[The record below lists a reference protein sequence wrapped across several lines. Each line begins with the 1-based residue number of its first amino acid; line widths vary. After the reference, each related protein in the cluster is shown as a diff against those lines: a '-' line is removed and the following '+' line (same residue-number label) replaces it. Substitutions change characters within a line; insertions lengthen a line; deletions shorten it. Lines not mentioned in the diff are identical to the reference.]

1 MRAKLYQGMTRECL
15 FNRLCHKMP
24 RSGTIDERRDKY
36 PTKFPKHDFTIKVPS
51 LFSNFLNF
59 VGPNLKGPELSGAEF
74 SASLYNSKK
83 FDFSALFK
91 EPNL

>member
-36 PTKFPKHDFTIKVPS
+36 PTKFPKHDFTIKVPA

-59 VGPNLKGPELSGAEF
+59 VGPNLKRSGVIQSGVRCFTAIGF
-74 SASLYNSKK
+74 QVA
-83 FDFSALFK
+83 
-91 EPNL
+91 